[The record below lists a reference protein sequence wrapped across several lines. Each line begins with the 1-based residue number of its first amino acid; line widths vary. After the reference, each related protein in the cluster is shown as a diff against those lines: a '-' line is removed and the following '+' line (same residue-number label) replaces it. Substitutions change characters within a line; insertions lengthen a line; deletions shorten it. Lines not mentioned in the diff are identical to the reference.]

1 MFLTAAAPVLILWL
15 LFLVVL
21 IKGDEGTYQLAS
33 GERDKKPL
41 RVEELDEDAE
51 YFVIP
56 RQKKKKVQAQRK
68 QGHQLRL
75 DRTVEPWASNFADVQ
90 TAQSLLEKCF
100 IDDNGNFRSTR
111 DGLSEKIAEHL
122 GRKSVTIEVAS
133 AS

>member
-1 MFLTAAAPVLILWL
+1 M
-15 LFLVVL
+15 L

-41 RVEELDEDAE
+41 RVEELDDNAE

-75 DRTVEPWASNFADVQ
+75 DRTVEPWASNFADVHSVQ
-90 TAQSLLEKCF
+90 TLLKKCF
-100 IDDNGNFRSTR
+100 TGEKWTFELLK
-111 DGLSEKIAEHL
+111 DGFKAFGGKEESREAGLEALE
-122 GRKSVTIEVAS
+122 A
-133 AS
+133 